1 MLTKGCIIDGG
12 KKALGLSPRS
22 CAGEPRRS
30 RSCLQPTELGLW
42 RRRAREALRWEEG
55 VFLASGQPP
64 SGCTSAIAEQ
74 EGQLE
79 VAQLHPCTAQM
90 GFPTPREVKQI
101 THRSNQKSG
110 RNQVQLHSF
119 ISLHYFLELK
129 LLPK

>member
-1 MLTKGCIIDGG
+1 MVGRK
-12 KKALGLSPRS
+12 LSPCLPGAALPLLPATYR
-22 CAGEPRRS
+22 AGAVAVAE
-30 RSCLQPTELGLW
+30 
-42 RRRAREALRWEEG
+42 REALPWEEG

-90 GFPTPREVKQI
+90 GSPTPREVKQI

-110 RNQVQLHSF
+110 RNQVQLHSV